1 MNRFSIGTHA
11 FILIV
16 LAVGII
22 YSLPNLYPAKPAI
35 QIAYTDSGQSADQGL
50 LNEVTEI
57 LSAKSIQS
65 ESIGL
70 KDNNIVAKFSSFD
83 DQLAAKSALQRILL
97 DRAIVALNLEPSTP
111 QWLRDIGG
119 GPLKLGL
126 DLSGGVHFLLEVD
139 IESALDNRLDSLLN
153 QYRKKFRDD
162 RINVESSQ
170 KKDKELSFSFA
181 SDEDYNKAL
190 KVFGDDNITAVG
202 TALYDIQTN
211 TIRNNVDISYSQSA
225 IKEIRDYAVGQ
236 NLMTLRNRVNE
247 LGVSEPIVQRQ
258 GSSRIVVELPGV
270 QDTTAAKKIIG
281 KTANLEFR
289 LEAAPDDNITA
300 VGTALYDIQTNT
312 IRNNVDISYSQ
323 SAIKEIR
330 DYAVGQNLMTLR
342 NRVNE
347 LGVSE
352 PIVQRQGSS
361 RIVVELPG
369 VQDTTAAKK
378 IIGKTANLE
387 FRLEAAPTT
396 SRLRKEEFTYQDER
410 MGSAYLEKNII
421 VAGERVTNASS
432 GFDES
437 GFAQVNISLDM
448 QGGRA
453 MQKATS
459 GNIGRR
465 LGVLFVERKNK
476 STLTID
482 ENGDEVIEQSSY
494 IEKNIISLATVQAVL
509 GTGFRITGV
518 GSPQEASELALLL
531 RAGALAAP
539 MKFVEERTVGPSL
552 GKENIELGIRSIIIG
567 LLSVVLFMVFYYRW
581 FGLAANIALFANV
594 VLITGFMSLLGAT
607 LTLPG
612 IAGIV
617 LTIGMAVD
625 ANVLIFSRIREELA
639 EGRDPQTAI
648 QEGFSRA
655 FVTIFDANVTT
666 LIASI
671 VLYAIGT
678 GPIKGFAITLSIGII
693 TSMFTAILGTRAII
707 NLMYGNKNIKE
718 LRV

>member
-1 MNRFSIGTHA
+1 MNRFSIWTYT
-11 FILIV
+11 FILMV
-16 LAVGII
+16 LSIGVI

-35 QIAYTDSGQSADQGL
+35 QIAYTDSGKSADQIL
-50 LNEVTEI
+50 LNQVKDI
-57 LSAKSIQS
+57 LEDQSIGV
-65 ESIGL
+65 ESVGL

-83 DQLAAKSALQRILL
+83 DQLAGKAALQKTLL
-97 DRAIVALNLEPSTP
+97 DQAIVALNLEPSTP

-139 IESALDNRLDSLLN
+139 IDSALDNRLESLLN
-153 QYRKKFRDD
+153 EYRKKFRDD
-162 RINVESSQ
+162 RINVESSR
-170 KKDKELSFSFA
+170 KEGKDLLFSFA
-181 SDEDYNKAL
+181 GDDDYNKAL
-190 KVFGDDNITAVG
+190 RIFNEDNISPLG
-202 TALYDIQTN
+202 TPFYDLKPSSV
-211 TIRNNVDISYSQSA
+211 RNLVEVTYSQSA

-289 LEAAPDDNITA
+289 LEAA
-300 VGTALYDIQTNT
+300 
-312 IRNNVDISYSQ
+312 S
-323 SAIKEIR
+323 
-330 DYAVGQNLMTLR
+330 
-342 NRVNE
+342 
-347 LGVSE
+347 
-352 PIVQRQGSS
+352 
-361 RIVVELPG
+361 
-369 VQDTTAAKK
+369 
-378 IIGKTANLE
+378 
-387 FRLEAAPTT
+387 TT
-396 SRLRKEEFTYQDER
+396 SRLRKEEFDFQDKR
-410 MGSAYLEKNII
+410 MGSAFLEKNII

-437 GFAQVNISLDM
+437 GFAQVNITLDM

-453 MQKATS
+453 MQKATN

-465 LGVLFVERKNK
+465 LGVLFVEQKNK
-476 STLTID
+476 SVLIQD
-482 ENGDEVIEQSSY
+482 AEGNDVIEQTSY
-494 IEKNIISLATVQAVL
+494 IEKEIISLATVQAVL
-509 GTGFRITGV
+509 GTAFRITGV

-552 GKENIELGIRSIIIG
+552 GKENIELGVRSIIIG
-567 LLSVVLFMVFYYRW
+567 LLSVIAFMLFYYRW
-581 FGLAANIALFANV
+581 FGFAANIALFANV

-625 ANVLIFSRIREELA
+625 ANVLIFSRIREELK
-639 EGRDPQTAI
+639 EGKDPQTAI

-655 FVTIFDANVTT
+655 FVTIVDANVTT

-678 GPIKGFAITLSIGII
+678 GPVKGFAITLSIGIL

>member
-11 FILIV
+11 FILMV
-16 LAVGII
+16 LAIGVI

-35 QIAYTDSGQSADQGL
+35 QIAYTDSGKSADQSL
-50 LNEVTEI
+50 LDQVSEI
-57 LSAKSIQS
+57 LISKAITA
-65 ESIGL
+65 ESVGL

-83 DQLAAKSALQRILL
+83 AQLAAKSALQRVLL
-97 DRAIVALNLEPSTP
+97 DRAVVALNLEPSTP
-111 QWLRDIGG
+111 QWLRSIGG

-162 RINVESSQ
+162 RISVESSQ
-170 KKDKELSFSFA
+170 KNDKELIFEFL
-181 SDEDYNKAL
+181 SDEDYSKAL
-190 KVFGDDNITAVG
+190 KIFGDDNITSVG
-202 TALYDIQTN
+202 TALYDLQSSS
-211 TIRNNVDISYSQSA
+211 IRNRVSLAYSQSA

-289 LEAAPDDNITA
+289 LEAA
-300 VGTALYDIQTNT
+300 
-312 IRNNVDISYSQ
+312 S
-323 SAIKEIR
+323 
-330 DYAVGQNLMTLR
+330 
-342 NRVNE
+342 
-347 LGVSE
+347 
-352 PIVQRQGSS
+352 
-361 RIVVELPG
+361 
-369 VQDTTAAKK
+369 
-378 IIGKTANLE
+378 
-387 FRLEAAPTT
+387 TT
-396 SRLRKEEFTYQDER
+396 SRLRKEEFDYQDER
-410 MGSAYLEKNII
+410 MGSAYLEKNVI

-459 GNIGRR
+459 GNIGRK

-476 STLTID
+476 SILTLD
-482 ENGDEVIEQSSY
+482 ENGQEVIEQTSY
-494 IEKNIISLATVQAVL
+494 IEKSIISLATVQAVL
-509 GTGFRITGV
+509 GTSFRITGV

-567 LLSVVLFMVFYYRW
+567 LLSVIAFMLFYYRW

-639 EGRDPQTAI
+639 EGKDPQTAI

-666 LIASI
+666 LIASV

-693 TSMFTAILGTRAII
+693 TSMFTAIIGTRAII
-707 NLMYGNKNIKE
+707 NLMYGNKNIQE
-718 LRV
+718 LRI

>member
-1 MNRFSIGTHA
+1 MVLSIG
-11 FILIV
+11 V
-16 LAVGII
+16 I

-35 QIAYTDSGQSADQGL
+35 QIAYTDSGKSADQIL
-50 LNEVTEI
+50 LNQVKEI
-57 LSAKSIQS
+57 LEDQAIGA
-65 ESIGL
+65 ESVGL
-70 KDNNIVAKFSSFD
+70 KENNIIAKFNSFD
-83 DQLAAKSALQRILL
+83 DQLAGKAALQKTLL
-97 DRAIVALNLEPSTP
+97 DQAIVALNLEPSTP

-139 IESALDNRLDSLLN
+139 IDSALDNRLESLLN
-153 QYRKKFRDD
+153 EYRKKFRDD
-162 RINVESSQ
+162 RINIESSR
-170 KKDKELSFSFA
+170 KDNKDLLFSFT
-181 SDEDYNKAL
+181 SEEDYNKAL
-190 KVFGDDNITAVG
+190 KIFNEDNITPLG
-202 TALYDIQTN
+202 TPLYDLRPN
-211 TIRNNVDISYSQSA
+211 TLRNLVELAYSQSA

-289 LEAAPDDNITA
+289 LEAA
-300 VGTALYDIQTNT
+300 
-312 IRNNVDISYSQ
+312 S
-323 SAIKEIR
+323 
-330 DYAVGQNLMTLR
+330 
-342 NRVNE
+342 
-347 LGVSE
+347 
-352 PIVQRQGSS
+352 
-361 RIVVELPG
+361 
-369 VQDTTAAKK
+369 
-378 IIGKTANLE
+378 
-387 FRLEAAPTT
+387 TT
-396 SRLRKEEFTYQDER
+396 SRLRKEEFDFQDER
-410 MGSAYLEKNII
+410 MGSAFLEKKII

-437 GFAQVNISLDM
+437 GFAQVNITLDM

-453 MQKATS
+453 MQKATN

-465 LGVLFVERKNK
+465 LGVLFVEQKNK
-476 STLTID
+476 SVLIQD
-482 ENGDEVIEQSSY
+482 ADGNDVIEQSSY
-494 IEKNIISLATVQAVL
+494 IEKEIISLATVQAVL
-509 GTGFRITGV
+509 GTAFRITGV

-552 GKENIELGIRSIIIG
+552 GKENIELGVRSIIIG
-567 LLSVVLFMVFYYRW
+567 LLSVIAFMLFYYRW
-581 FGLAANIALFANV
+581 FGFAANIALFANV

-625 ANVLIFSRIREELA
+625 ANVLIFSRIREELVD
-639 EGRDPQTAI
+639 GKDPQTAI

-655 FVTIFDANVTT
+655 FVTIVDANVTT

-678 GPIKGFAITLSIGII
+678 GPIKGFAITLSIGIL

>member
-1 MNRFSIGTHA
+1 MNRFSIWTYT

-16 LAVGII
+16 LSIGVI

-35 QIAYTDSGQSADQGL
+35 QIAYTDSGKSADQIL
-50 LNEVTEI
+50 LNQVQDI
-57 LSAKSIQS
+57 LEDQS
-65 ESIGL
+65 TGVESVGL
-70 KDNNIVAKFSSFD
+70 KDNNIIARFDSFD
-83 DQLAAKSALQRILL
+83 DQLAGKAALQKILL
-97 DRAIVALNLEPSTP
+97 DEAVVALNLEPSTP
-111 QWLRDIGG
+111 QWLRNIGG

-139 IESALDNRLDSLLN
+139 IDSALDNRLESLLN

-162 RINVESSQ
+162 RINVESSR
-170 KKDKELSFSFA
+170 KDDKDLVFSFA

-190 KVFGDDNITAVG
+190 RIFNADNVTPLG
-202 TALYDIQTN
+202 TPLYDLTTN
-211 TIRNNVDISYSQSA
+211 SVRNLVELSYSQPA

-258 GSSRIVVELPGV
+258 GSSRIVVQLPGV

-289 LEAAPDDNITA
+289 LEA
-300 VGTALYDIQTNT
+300 
-312 IRNNVDISYSQ
+312 
-323 SAIKEIR
+323 
-330 DYAVGQNLMTLR
+330 
-342 NRVNE
+342 
-347 LGVSE
+347 
-352 PIVQRQGSS
+352 SS
-361 RIVVELPG
+361 
-369 VQDTTAAKK
+369 
-378 IIGKTANLE
+378 
-387 FRLEAAPTT
+387 TT
-396 SRLRKEEFTYQDER
+396 SRLRKEEFDWQDER
-410 MGSAYLEKNII
+410 MGSAFLEKNII

-437 GFAQVNISLDM
+437 GFAQVNITLDM

-453 MQKATS
+453 MQKATN

-465 LGVLFVERKNK
+465 LGVLFVEQKNQ
-476 STLTID
+476 SVLTQD
-482 ENGDEVIEQSSY
+482 ADGNDVIEQTSY
-494 IEKNIISLATVQAVL
+494 IEKEIISLATVQTVL
-509 GTGFRITGV
+509 GTAFRITGV

-552 GKENIELGIRSIIIG
+552 GKENIELGVRSIIIG
-567 LLSVVLFMVFYYRW
+567 LLSVIGFMLFYYRW
-581 FGLAANIALFANV
+581 FGFAANIALFANV

-625 ANVLIFSRIREELA
+625 ANVLIFSRIREELKD
-639 EGRDPQTAI
+639 GKDPQTAI

-655 FVTIFDANVTT
+655 FVTIVDANVTT

-678 GPIKGFAITLSIGII
+678 GPVKGFAITLSIGIL
-693 TSMFTAILGTRAII
+693 TSMFTAILGTRAIV

>member
-1 MNRFSIGTHA
+1 MNRFSIWTYA
-11 FILIV
+11 FILMV
-16 LAVGII
+16 LSIGLI

-35 QIAYTDSGQSADQGL
+35 QIAYTDSGKSADQIL
-50 LNEVTEI
+50 LNQVQDI
-57 LSAKSIQS
+57 LEDQSIDV
-65 ESIGL
+65 ESVGL
-70 KDNNIVAKFSSFD
+70 KDSNIIAKLNSFD
-83 DQLAAKSALQRILL
+83 DQLGGKAALQNTFL

-139 IESALDNRLDSLLN
+139 IDSALDNRLESLLN
-153 QYRKKFRDD
+153 EYRKKFRDD
-162 RINVESSQ
+162 RINVESSR
-170 KKDKELSFSFA
+170 KEGKELLFSFA

-190 KVFGDDNITAVG
+190 RMFNEDNITPLG
-202 TALYDIQTN
+202 TPFYDLKPN
-211 TIRNNVDISYSQSA
+211 SVRNLVEVAYSQNA

-289 LEAAPDDNITA
+289 LEAA
-300 VGTALYDIQTNT
+300 
-312 IRNNVDISYSQ
+312 S
-323 SAIKEIR
+323 
-330 DYAVGQNLMTLR
+330 
-342 NRVNE
+342 
-347 LGVSE
+347 
-352 PIVQRQGSS
+352 
-361 RIVVELPG
+361 
-369 VQDTTAAKK
+369 
-378 IIGKTANLE
+378 
-387 FRLEAAPTT
+387 TT
-396 SRLRKEEFTYQDER
+396 SRLRKEEFDFQDER
-410 MGSAYLEKNII
+410 MGSAFLEKNII

-437 GFAQVNISLDM
+437 GFAQVNITLDM

-453 MQKATS
+453 MQKATN

-465 LGVLFVERKNK
+465 LGVLFVEQKNK
-476 STLTID
+476 SVLIQD
-482 ENGDEVIEQSSY
+482 AEGNDVIEQTSY
-494 IEKNIISLATVQAVL
+494 IEKEIISLATVQAVL
-509 GTGFRITGV
+509 GTAFRITGV

-552 GKENIELGIRSIIIG
+552 GKENIELGVRSIIIG
-567 LLSVVLFMVFYYRW
+567 LLSVIAFMLFYYRW
-581 FGLAANIALFANV
+581 FGFAANIALFANV

-625 ANVLIFSRIREELA
+625 ANVLIFSRIREELK
-639 EGRDPQTAI
+639 EGKDPQTAI

-655 FVTIFDANVTT
+655 FVTIVDANVTT

-678 GPIKGFAITLSIGII
+678 GPVKGFAITLSIGIL

>member
-1 MNRFSIGTHA
+1 M
-11 FILIV
+11 
-16 LAVGII
+16 
-22 YSLPNLYPAKPAI
+22 
-35 QIAYTDSGQSADQGL
+35 
-50 LNEVTEI
+50 
-57 LSAKSIQS
+57 
-65 ESIGL
+65 
-70 KDNNIVAKFSSFD
+70 D
-83 DQLAAKSALQRILL
+83 DQLAGKAALQRALL
-97 DRAIVALNLEPSTP
+97 DQAIVALNLEPSTP

-139 IESALDNRLDSLLN
+139 IDSALDNRLESLLN
-153 QYRKKFRDD
+153 EYRKKFRDD
-162 RINVESSQ
+162 RINVESSR
-170 KKDKELSFSFA
+170 KDNKDLLFSFS
-181 SDEDYNKAL
+181 SDEDYSKAL
-190 KVFGDDNITAVG
+190 KIFTQDNVTPLG
-202 TALYDIQTN
+202 TSLFDLRPNAL
-211 TIRNNVDISYSQSA
+211 RNLMELSYSQSA

-258 GSSRIVVELPGV
+258 GSSRIVVQLPGV

-289 LEAAPDDNITA
+289 LEAAST
-300 VGTALYDIQTNT
+300 
-312 IRNNVDISYSQ
+312 S
-323 SAIKEIR
+323 
-330 DYAVGQNLMTLR
+330 
-342 NRVNE
+342 
-347 LGVSE
+347 
-352 PIVQRQGSS
+352 
-361 RIVVELPG
+361 
-369 VQDTTAAKK
+369 
-378 IIGKTANLE
+378 
-387 FRLEAAPTT
+387 
-396 SRLRKEEFTYQDER
+396 SRLRKEEFDFQDER
-410 MGSAYLEKNII
+410 MGSAFLEKNII
-421 VAGERVTNASS
+421 VAGERVTNANS

-437 GFAQVNISLDM
+437 GFAQVNITLDM

-453 MQKATS
+453 MQKATN

-465 LGVLFVERKNK
+465 LGVLFVEQKNK
-476 STLTID
+476 SVLKKD
-482 ENGDEVIEQSSY
+482 SNGEDVIEQSSY
-494 IEKNIISLATVQAVL
+494 IEKKIISLATVQAVL
-509 GTGFRITGV
+509 GTNFRITGV

-552 GKENIELGIRSIIIG
+552 GKENIELGVRSIIIG
-567 LLSVVLFMVFYYRW
+567 LLSVIAFMLFYYRW

-625 ANVLIFSRIREELA
+625 ANVLIFSRIREELKA
-639 EGRDPQTAI
+639 GKEPQTAI

-655 FVTIFDANVTT
+655 FVTIVDANVTT

-671 VLYAIGT
+671 ILYAIGT
-678 GPIKGFAITLSIGII
+678 GPVKGFAITLSIGIL

-707 NLMYGNKNIKE
+707 NIMYGNKNLKE

>member
-1 MNRFSIGTHA
+1 MVLSIG
-11 FILIV
+11 V
-16 LAVGII
+16 I

-35 QIAYTDSGQSADQGL
+35 QIAYTDSGKSADQIL
-50 LNEVTEI
+50 LNQVKDI
-57 LSAKSIQS
+57 LEDQS
-65 ESIGL
+65 TGVESVGL
-70 KDNNIVAKFSSFD
+70 KDNNIIAKFNNFD
-83 DQLAAKSALQRILL
+83 DQLAGKAALQKILL
-97 DRAIVALNLEPSTP
+97 DDAIVALNLEPSTP
-111 QWLRDIGG
+111 QWLRNIGG

-139 IESALDNRLDSLLN
+139 IDSALDNRLESLLN
-153 QYRKKFRDD
+153 EYRKKFRDD
-162 RINVESSQ
+162 RINVESSR
-170 KKDKELSFSFA
+170 KDNKNLVFSFA

-190 KVFGDDNITAVG
+190 RVFNEDNITPLG
-202 TALYDIQTN
+202 TSLYDLSTN
-211 TIRNNVDISYSQSA
+211 SIRNFVELTYSTSA

-258 GSSRIVVELPGV
+258 GSSRIVVQLPGV

-289 LEAAPDDNITA
+289 LEAA
-300 VGTALYDIQTNT
+300 
-312 IRNNVDISYSQ
+312 S
-323 SAIKEIR
+323 
-330 DYAVGQNLMTLR
+330 
-342 NRVNE
+342 
-347 LGVSE
+347 
-352 PIVQRQGSS
+352 
-361 RIVVELPG
+361 
-369 VQDTTAAKK
+369 
-378 IIGKTANLE
+378 
-387 FRLEAAPTT
+387 TT
-396 SRLRKEEFTYQDER
+396 SRLRKEEFDWQDER
-410 MGSAYLEKNII
+410 MGSAFLEKNII
-421 VAGERVTNASS
+421 VAGERVTNANS
-432 GFDES
+432 GFDEN
-437 GFAQVNISLDM
+437 GLAQVNITLDM

-453 MQKATS
+453 MQKATN

-465 LGVLFVERKNK
+465 LGVLFVEQKNK
-476 STLTID
+476 SVLTKD
-482 ENGDEVIEQSSY
+482 ADGNDVIEQTSY
-494 IEKNIISLATVQAVL
+494 IQKEIISLATVQAVL
-509 GTGFRITGV
+509 GTSFRITGV

-552 GKENIELGIRSIIIG
+552 GKENIELGVRSIIIG
-567 LLSVVLFMVFYYRW
+567 LFSVIAFMLFYYRW
-581 FGLAANIALFANV
+581 FGFAANIALFANV

-625 ANVLIFSRIREELA
+625 ANVLIFSRIREELKD
-639 EGRDPQTAI
+639 GKDPQTAI

-655 FVTIFDANVTT
+655 FVTIVDANVTT

-678 GPIKGFAITLSIGII
+678 GPVKGFAITLSIGIL

-707 NLMYGNKNIKE
+707 NLMYGNQNIKE